1 MQIGDPY
8 SYAAENSTF
17 HINYLIKLGDDKI
30 KDFDQL
36 YLRHVLH
43 SLSIAKV
50 CPFAPGARV
59 LDVGC
64 GGGFPSVPLAI
75 LLPRGAFHG
84 RGLDRQENQGRTG
97 RCGGTRPRQPHPPL
111 RPGRNASRTV
121 RLCRF
126 RAVTE
131 DADLRRLGSGIE
143 SEPGAKGALPNGIL
157 YLKGGDLA
165 EELAPNRQ
173 TVAYL

>member
-1 MQIGDPY
+1 MIALIDKYFPDLTRPQRGQFEAL
-8 SYAAENSTF
+8 YALYADWNTK
-17 HINYLIKLGDDKI
+17 INVISR

-75 LLPRGAFHG
+75 LFPEAHFTAVDSIGKKIKVVQGVAE
-84 RGLDRQENQGRTG
+84 GLGLANSPPATTVMSARIPTIF
-97 RCGGTRPRQPHPPL
+97 QPHPPL

-121 RLCRF
+121 RLCGFPR
-126 RAVTE
+126 RDG
-131 DADLRRLGSGIE
+131 DADLRRLGLG
-143 SEPGAKGALPNGIL
+143 
-157 YLKGGDLA
+157 
-165 EELAPNRQ
+165 
-173 TVAYL
+173 